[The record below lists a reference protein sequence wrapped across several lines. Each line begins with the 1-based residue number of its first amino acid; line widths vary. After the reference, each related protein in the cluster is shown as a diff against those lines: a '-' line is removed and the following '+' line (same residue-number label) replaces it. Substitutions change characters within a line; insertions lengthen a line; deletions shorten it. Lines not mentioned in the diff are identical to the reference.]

1 MSNFDV
7 PRDHIF
13 HSHDASFATKLMQVT
28 KTRGVDIV
36 LNSLSGELL
45 HASWDCVAEFGKMI
59 ELGKKD
65 GTEFGKLQMNNF
77 LLNRSYCCVD
87 MTHLAQLRPQ
97 RVKM

>member
-1 MSNFDV
+1 MSSFDI
-7 PRDHIF
+7 PRDHIYD
-13 HSHDASFATKLMQVT
+13 SRNESFAVDLMEVT
-28 KTRGVDIV
+28 KGYGVDIV

-65 GTEFGKLQMNNF
+65 GTEHGKLQMNNF

-87 MTHLAQLRPQ
+87 MTHLAQRRPE
-97 RVKM
+97 RVSA

>member
-1 MSNFDV
+1 
-7 PRDHIF
+7 
-13 HSHDASFATKLMQVT
+13 
-28 KTRGVDIV
+28 
-36 LNSLSGELL
+36 
-45 HASWDCVAEFGKMI
+45 MI

-97 RVKM
+97 RVKA

>member
-1 MSNFDV
+1 MSTFGI
-7 PRDHIF
+7 PRDHI
-13 HSHDASFATKLMQVT
+13 SSSRNESFAVDLMKVT
-28 KTRGVDIV
+28 KGRGFDIV

-97 RVKM
+97 RVKS